1 MGLAG
6 REVMVGE
13 AEMAG
18 KVATAQMEVWA
29 EMAEAALFFP
39 QGGYCQ

>member
-6 REVMVGE
+6 REVMAGA

-18 KVATAQMEVWA
+18 KVATAQVEVRA

-39 QGGYCQ
+39 QGEYCP